1 MKLQEKI
8 NSLEKKRIALKEK
21 IEKDTKKL
29 QDLEIQYYVL
39 KGKLAEQKEENNINS
54 FEHEQSD

>member
-39 KGKLAEQKEENNINS
+39 KGKLAEQKEENNINW
-54 FEHEQSD
+54 F